1 MQYVKDRLKPH
12 MFHTYY
18 TDSDVLGYVDC
29 YKELSKKPT
38 DIELDLWDKLDV
50 CLNTPIP
57 YDHPR
62 DYYIF
67 IKRVKNTPA
76 NLKKVEIIFDL
87 AISADEII
95 NSCEKYTPER
105 WSDPEANNIVRAL
118 EDRHLGI
125 FHKSRRSIEDQ
136 NLVIESFGLLK
147 KQGLDI
153 FEYISGKNSIEMAK
167 NPPDQFYVKNLQVK
181 DSFFG
186 RKIETILI
194 KGIPELYYLAKWYCP
209 LSSSHK
215 SNEALIKKVL
225 RNQLST

>member
-1 MQYVKDRLKPH
+1 ML
-12 MFHTYY
+12 
-18 TDSDVLGYVDC
+18 
-29 YKELSKKPT
+29 YKYASISGIPARKLS
-38 DIELDLWDKLDV
+38 
-50 CLNTPIP
+50 NA
-57 YDHPR
+57 
-62 DYYIF
+62 IF
-67 IKRVKNTPA
+67 LCFKFPFTITGP
-76 NLKKVEIIFDL
+76 
-87 AISADEII
+87 AISID
-95 NSCEKYTPER
+95 
-105 WSDPEANNIVRAL
+105 V
-118 EDRHLGI
+118 
-125 FHKSRRSIEDQ
+125 
-136 NLVIESFGLLK
+136 
-147 KQGLDI
+147 